1 MQSILLSIILFF
13 SVFNFNSEA
22 QFFDKLKKEANKILK
37 KKDISKTFSKDE
49 AAKAI
54 KEALSKGVS
63 KGTDLVSKTD
73 GYFKNPEIKI
83 PFPEEAK
90 TVEKTLR
97 KVGMGKKVDKAVE
110 TMNRAAEDAATEAK
124 AVFLSTIKKM
134 TVRDA
139 VDIVKGE
146 DDAATRYLEK
156 NTTTTLTEKFRP
168 IIEKSLQKVDGT
180 KHWNSVMSAYNKI
193 PFVDKINPDLT
204 AYVTE
209 KALFGLFVMI
219 EKEEKD
225 IRKNPVARTTD
236 LLKKV
241 FGGK

>member
-1 MQSILLSIILFF
+1 MKTILLFIILFV
-13 SVFNFNSEA
+13 SVFSFKSEA
-22 QFFDKLKKEANKILK
+22 QFFDKLKKEANKVLK
-37 KKDISKTFSKDE
+37 KKDLSKTFSKDE

-54 KEALSKGVS
+54 KEALAKGVS
-63 KGTDLVSKTD
+63 KGTDLVSKKD
-73 GYFKNPEIKI
+73 GYFKNTEIKI
-83 PFPEEAK
+83 PFPKEAK

-110 TMNRAAEDAATEAK
+110 TMNRAAEDAATKAK
-124 AVFLSTIKKM
+124 EVFLTVIKKM
-134 TVRDA
+134 TLKDA
-139 VDIVKGE
+139 VNIVKGE

-156 NTTTTLTEKFRP
+156 NTTNTLTEKFRP

-209 KALFGLFVMI
+209 KALYGLFVMI

-225 IRKNPVARTTD
+225 IRKDPVARTTD